1 MKPLRRVRYL
11 LLLSC
16 FAVAGR
22 LAAQQANRIETLE
35 KELAAATE
43 DSVRVRRLNTLSF
56 LCLSSAPEKTRL
68 YAEQVLQRTAALERG
83 ATLPGITL
91 SSRAFG
97 FYHLAWYHLNRSEL
111 PEALQHILQALSLF
125 ERDGNNSRVALSYNT
140 LGSIFKQQANFQE
153 SERYYKEAQQ
163 RVRAAGLA
171 DFTAVVNLNYGGL
184 LVEMDRFEEAWQLF
198 QEVKGIY
205 EKKQV
210 KSGWG
215 VLYNNL
221 GMCAKGMNQPEQA
234 IDYFQKALTAYEQ
247 DNNQTAA
254 VYALNSLA
262 ILYQKSK
269 QFEKAQR
276 YYDQSLQKSLAIGN
290 KFMISSLY
298 VNLAE
303 QNIDIAKI
311 TPGAAQKDS
320 LYSLAIRHYLSA
332 KLYADSINNQENNR
346 QIAEM
351 QVKFDSERKEREI
364 SQLSTEAKLREL
376 NLLQQQAELRA
387 RSLEATTQR
396 ERALLLEQN
405 NLNTALELAAQN
417 ARLRENEALSR
428 QQQQEIELLNQNN
441 SLREAEVRQ
450 QRALRTG
457 LLAGLMAFAAIS
469 FLLFRLYWLKM
480 RSNREIRRQ
489 NQEIERQ
496 RAEIG
501 RQNAHLAESSQF
513 KSIFL
518 SNMSHEIR
526 TPLNTV
532 IGMSGLLGETEL
544 SGQQREYIESIKFA
558 SENLLALISDI
569 LDFSKIEAGKI
580 DFAAAPFRLHEL
592 LNRQAN
598 MFRINAAQKK
608 LQLLLELDP
617 ALPEVVVA
625 DAARL
630 NQVLLNL
637 LGNAIKFTEKGQ
649 ITLYCAWSAADSQ
662 ILVEVRDTGI
672 GIEAAKLPYIF
683 DAFVQAGEHT
693 HLRHSGTGL
702 GLAISKQL
710 ITLQGGD
717 IRVSSTPG
725 QGSVFSFNLPVQAGT
740 LPDPAVAP
748 AGRPAL
754 GKLPSR
760 KILLVEDNHFNQML
774 AKELLVRMFEQPDI
788 EVADNGAA
796 ALQKAIGTAYDLV
809 LMDIKMPVMDGL
821 SATRALRAAGIRTP
835 IIALTANATLGEEE
849 RCREAGM
856 EDYVSKPIDPSILHE
871 KLSKWL

>member
-1 MKPLRRVRYL
+1 MKPLLRLRYFF
-11 LLLSC
+11 LLSC
-16 FAVAGR
+16 FALAVQ
-22 LAAQQANRIETLE
+22 LAAQQASRIETLE

-43 DSVRVRRLNTLSF
+43 DSIKVKRLNTLSF
-56 LCLSSAPEKTRL
+56 LCLSSAPEKTKL
-68 YAEQVLQRTAALERG
+68 YAGQVLQRTAALEQG
-83 ATLPGITL
+83 VALPGITL

-111 PEALQHILQALSLF
+111 PEALHQILQALSLF
-125 ERDGNNSRVALSYNT
+125 ERDGNSSRVALSYNT
-140 LGSIFKQQANFQE
+140 LGSIFKQQENYQE
-153 SERYYKEAQQ
+153 SERYYKEAQNL
-163 RVRAAGLA
+163 VRSAGLA

-184 LVEMDRFEEAWQLF
+184 LVELDRFEEAWQLF

-234 IDYFQKALTAYEQ
+234 IDYFQKALVAYEQ

-254 VYALNSLA
+254 VYAMNSLA

-269 QFEKAQR
+269 QFEKAQH
-276 YYDQSLQKSLAIGN
+276 YYDQSLRKSLAIGN

-332 KLYADSINNQENNR
+332 KLYTDSIINQENNR

-351 QVKFDSERKEREI
+351 QVKFDTERKEREI
-364 SQLSTEAKLREL
+364 SQLSTEAKLREI

-387 RSLEATTQR
+387 RRLEAATQR

-405 NLNTALELAAQN
+405 NLHTALELAAQN
-417 ARLRENEALSR
+417 ARLRENETLSR

-457 LLAGLMAFAAIS
+457 LLSGLLAFAAIS
-469 FLLFRLYWLKM
+469 FLLFRLYWQKT

-496 RAEIG
+496 RAEIE
-501 RQNAHLAESSQF
+501 RQNTHLAESSQF

-532 IGMSGLLGETEL
+532 IGMSGLLADTPL
-544 SGQQREYIESIKFA
+544 SPRQREYIESIKFA

-569 LDFSKIEAGKI
+569 LDFSKIEAGRI
-580 DFAAAPFRLHEL
+580 DFAVAPFRLHEL
-592 LNRQAN
+592 LHRQAN

-608 LQLLLELDP
+608 LELLLELDP

-637 LGNAIKFTEKGQ
+637 LGNAIKFTEKGR
-649 ITLYCAWSAADSQ
+649 ITLRCNWSGASNQ
-662 ILVEVRDTGI
+662 LLVEVQDTGI
-672 GIEAAKLPYIF
+672 GIEAAQVPYIF

-702 GLAISKQL
+702 GLAITKQL
-710 ITLQGGD
+710 IALQGGQ
-717 IRVSSTPG
+717 IRVQSTPG
-725 QGSVFSFNLPVQAGT
+725 QGSVFAFSLPVQPGA
-740 LPDPAVAP
+740 LPDTAESPAAQP
-748 AGRPAL
+748 GPE
-754 GKLPSR
+754 KLPSR

-774 AKELLVRMFEQPDI
+774 ARELLVRIFEQPDI
-788 EVADNGAA
+788 DVADNGAT

-821 SATRALRAAGIRTP
+821 SATRALRAAGIRVP
-835 IIALTANATLGEEE
+835 VIALTANATLGEEE

-856 EDYVSKPIDPSILHE
+856 EDYVSKPIDPGILRE
-871 KLSKWL
+871 KISKWL